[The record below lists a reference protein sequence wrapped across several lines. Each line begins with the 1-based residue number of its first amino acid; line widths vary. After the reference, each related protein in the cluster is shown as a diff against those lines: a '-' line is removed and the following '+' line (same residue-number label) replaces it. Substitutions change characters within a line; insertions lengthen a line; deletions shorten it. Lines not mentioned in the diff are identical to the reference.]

1 MFKSVLVHTIEV
13 KAVQVCNSHEVMC
26 CFYEWLPSSVSA
38 LTVTSSLMAYFLL
51 CCLVFLS
58 MHFSVSQMF
67 VCFCFIWP
75 FLLSKHKSSL
85 LANTFQY
92 YLHVLSPF
100 LKTFLYKG
108 NILLQFS
115 DAYIRALYYHLSIL
129 YLFLLLYIS
138 LSVFSVLC
146 LKQRKQWTW
155 CLIMQISSGLISLHN
170 SIHNLINELANN
182 IVAFLARVI
191 KRPRKFW
198 AHFVNSKW

>member
-1 MFKSVLVHTIEV
+1 MKSCAAFMNDSPLLSVLWLSQAHWWHTSSFAALLSFQCTSLYLRCLCV
-13 KAVQVCNSHEVMC
+13 
-26 CFYEWLPSSVSA
+26 SVSYDLFSYLSTNLVCS
-38 LTVTSSLMAYFLL
+38 LTHFNITCMFSL
-51 CCLVFLS
+51 S
-58 MHFSVSQMF
+58 
-67 VCFCFIWP
+67 
-75 FLLSKHKSSL
+75 
-85 LANTFQY
+85 
-92 YLHVLSPF
+92 F
-100 LKTFLYKG
+100 LKD
-108 NILLQFS
+108 ISLQRKYLTTLFS

-138 LSVFSVLC
+138 LSVFSLLC

-198 AHFVNSKW
+198 AHFVHSKW